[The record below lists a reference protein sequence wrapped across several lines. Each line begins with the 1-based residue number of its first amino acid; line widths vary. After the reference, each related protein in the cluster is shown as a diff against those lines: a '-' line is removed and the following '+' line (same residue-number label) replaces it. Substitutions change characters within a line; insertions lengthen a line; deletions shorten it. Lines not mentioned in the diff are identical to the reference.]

1 MCIRDSNGLD
11 LMGVSPFMQQVVK
24 GVIIVL
30 AIIIDERKN
39 R

>member
-1 MCIRDSNGLD
+1 LCSHSGGGD
-11 LMGVSPFMQQVVK
+11 LLNVSPFMQQVVK
-24 GVIIVL
+24 GVIIVV